1 LINFFIFEKFHMNIK
16 DANALKNINKKFDE
30 DPMHI
35 IQTYMN

>member
-1 LINFFIFEKFHMNIK
+1 MNIK

-35 IQTYMN
+35 IQIYMNLSKIQTIP